1 MQGVNPFGLPEEL
14 AGELGWSPGPRPQL
28 RPLSPIPRYEEEVAL
43 RATAENEFVVL
54 KKVRGL
60 VMERGGRG
68 THLCKLQ
75 WGARSPQGP
84 QRHPPWAS
92 SHTHA
97 LSSSPPP
104 PPPRHHQDVD
114 CAYLRKSDLEANV
127 EALVEESSF
136 LKRLYDEVRGPV
148 NPPGQ
153 VEGNR
158 GGLGEMD
165 EGACVHVSAPW
176 VM

>member
-60 VMERGGRG
+60 VMERGGGG

-75 WGARSPQGP
+75 WGGPVTPGTTEAPSLGRLPYARPLLF
-84 QRHPPWAS
+84 A
-92 SHTHA
+92 
-97 LSSSPPP
+97 SPPATT
-104 PPPRHHQDVD
+104 RTWT
-114 CAYLRKSDLEANV
+114 
-127 EALVEESSF
+127 
-136 LKRLYDEVRGPV
+136 
-148 NPPGQ
+148 
-153 VEGNR
+153 
-158 GGLGEMD
+158 
-165 EGACVHVSAPW
+165 APT
-176 VM
+176 